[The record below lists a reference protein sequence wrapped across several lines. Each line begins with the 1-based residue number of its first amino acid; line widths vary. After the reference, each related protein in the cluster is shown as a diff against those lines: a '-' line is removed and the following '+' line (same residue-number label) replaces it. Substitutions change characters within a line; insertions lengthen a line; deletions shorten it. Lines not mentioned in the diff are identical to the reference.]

1 MNTTVSGSDGRQKNP
16 PHPPITAFRTAKA
29 RAPRCG
35 GGVAN
40 VSAMATRPALPPDPK
55 RILEIARSDR
65 GAAARALAEL
75 SLEQQVAVVCEA
87 PIAHRAELL
96 NLVPFPENVIPQIP
110 EAEFCF
116 TVKAIGLADA
126 PWLLEY
132 ATPEQIVACIDLDG
146 WTGLTPDRETLD
158 AWMDA
163 LADTSA
169 ESFLRSVRTVD
180 PEVVVLYLRNR
191 ILVVQKPDEK
201 EGWDPPE
208 GSQTLDG
215 QFYVTARDEDDDL
228 DAIDKMLRGLFE
240 QDYWTYFRMMQ
251 GAIWELDSTN
261 EEWAQRWRTG
271 RLEDMGFPPWD
282 EAMNIYRFIEI
293 DERAAIPEG
302 IRPLDVGEWHLPLWL
317 PNLPTTADSRHAIFR
332 AIPLLEDSERRSAF
346 YAFVASANK
355 VAVADQMKLSDAEF
369 APRAIDKAARFISAG
384 LEHIAAAHR
393 IEAVE
398 VIRRVPMEHLFR
410 VGANLDPERA
420 WS

>member
-1 MNTTVSGSDGRQKNP
+1 M
-16 PHPPITAFRTAKA
+16 
-29 RAPRCG
+29 AP
-35 GGVAN
+35 
-40 VSAMATRPALPPDPK
+40 RPALPPDTE
-55 RILEIARSDR
+55 RILDIARRDR
-65 GAAARALAEL
+65 VSATRALAEL
-75 SLEQQVAVVCEA
+75 SLEEQVAVVCEA
-87 PIAHRAELL
+87 PIARRAELL

-132 ATPEQIVACIDLDG
+132 ATPEQVVACVDLDG

-158 AWMDA
+158 AWIDA
-163 LADTSA
+163 LADTGA
-169 ESFLRSVRTVD
+169 ESFLRSVRALD
-180 PEVVVLYLRNR
+180 PEVIVLYLKNR

-215 QFYVTARDEDDDL
+215 QFYFTARSEDDDL
-228 DAIDKMLRGLFE
+228 TAVNKMLRVLFE
-240 QDYWTYFRMMQ
+240 QDYWTYFRMTQ
-251 GAIWELDSTN
+251 GTIWELESTN
-261 EEWAQRWRTG
+261 EEWALRWRTK
-271 RLEDMGFPPWD
+271 RLEDLGFPPWD
-282 EAMNIYRFIEI
+282 EAMNIYRFIEV

-302 IRPLDVGEWHLPLWL
+302 IRPLDVGEWHLPLWI
-317 PNLPTTADSRHAIFR
+317 PELPTEADSRHPIFR
-332 AIPLLEDSERRSAF
+332 TIPLLEDFERRSAF
-346 YAFVASANK
+346 YAFVATANK

-369 APRAIDKAARFISAG
+369 APRAIDKAAHFISAG

-398 VIRRVPMEHLFR
+398 VLRRVSMERLFR

-420 WS
+420 RS

>member
-1 MNTTVSGSDGRQKNP
+1 M
-16 PHPPITAFRTAKA
+16 AA
-29 RAPRCG
+29 RPD
-35 GGVAN
+35 
-40 VSAMATRPALPPDPK
+40 LPPVPK
-55 RILEIARSDR
+55 RILDIARRDR
-65 GAAARALAEL
+65 VGATRALAEL
-75 SLEQQVAVVCEA
+75 SLEEQVAVVCEA
-87 PIAHRAELL
+87 PIARRAELL
-96 NLVPFPENVIPQIP
+96 TLVPFPENVVPKIP
-110 EAEFCF
+110 EAELCF

-132 ATPEQIVACIDLDG
+132 ATTEQIVACVDLDG

-158 AWMDA
+158 AWIDA

-169 ESFLRSVRTVD
+169 ESFLRSVRALD

-201 EGWDPPE
+201 EGWDPPQ

-215 QFYVTARDEDDDL
+215 QFYFGARHRDDDL
-228 DAIDKMLRGLFE
+228 AAIVEMLRGLFE

-251 GAIWELDSTN
+251 GVIWELDSTN

-282 EAMNIYRFIEI
+282 EAMNIYRFIEV

-302 IRPLDVGEWHLPLWL
+302 IHPLDVGEWHLPMSI
-317 PNLPTTADSRHAIFR
+317 PDLPTADDSRHPIFR
-332 AIPLLEDSERRSAF
+332 TISLLEDSERRSAF
-346 YAFVASANK
+346 YAFIAIANK
-355 VAVADQMKLSDAEF
+355 VAVADRMKLSDAEF
-369 APRAIDKAARFISAG
+369 TPRAIDKAARLISAG

-398 VIRRVPMEHLFR
+398 VIRRVPMERLFR

-420 WS
+420 RS

>member
-1 MNTTVSGSDGRQKNP
+1 MNTTVSGSDGRQKDP
-16 PHPPITAFRTAKA
+16 PHPPIPAFRTAKA

-96 NLVPFPENVIPQIP
+96 NLVPFPENVVPQIP

-116 TVKAIGLADA
+116 TVKAIGLADV

-146 WTGLTPDRETLD
+146 WTGLTPDHETLD

-169 ESFLRSVRTVD
+169 ESFLRSVRTLD

-215 QFYVTARDEDDDL
+215 QFYFTARDEDDDL
-228 DAIDKMLRGLFE
+228 DAVDKMLRGLFE